1 MVINRTIV
9 LWIFLI
15 GLIGVL
21 GGLVVLYRLLWL
33 PTPPVPV
40 TLIEQVPFDE
50 LPVFKDL
57 NDKKGLQKAVS
68 ASLEYLEGRKDEERI
83 PWGNESITVG
93 TLEKTLKAFSR
104 LLDQNLPQENFQ
116 KEIRRLFIVYRVT
129 GDEKGKRPAGHV
141 LATGYFQ
148 PELAASLKA
157 DEEFSYPIYETPQDL
172 IRIALH
178 DFDPSLPRKTL
189 WGRVSGQSLIPY
201 YTRADIDNGKKL
213 KSADVLAWLRS
224 PLDGLMLHIQGSGIL
239 WFQDGSRKFIHY
251 ASSNGHSYHSIGRCL
266 IDKGLL
272 GKDQADWP
280 GIRAWAQENPKE
292 FRKAFAANPRY
303 IFFRWEKEG
312 PIGKLGKVLTPMRSV
327 ALDHEIYP
335 PGLLCFLQ
343 VRIPVSRSIREDAGI
358 FRGFVC
364 NQDTGSAIKG
374 PHRLDLY
381 CGEGD
386 EAGYIAGRLKT
397 PGSLYL
403 LLLRDSVRRTRP
415 SQTMKSSCFSKN
427 SSLSSPNHNELS
439 WPLANR
445 PSLVRWFAL

>member
-15 GLIGVL
+15 GLIGAL
-21 GGLVVLYRLLWL
+21 GALVVLYRLFWL

-40 TLIEQVPFDE
+40 PLPVPLLVEQVPLE
-50 LPVFKDL
+50 QLPAFEDL
-57 NDKKGLQKAVS
+57 KDKKGLQKAVS
-68 ASLEYLEGRKDEERI
+68 ASLEYLEKHKDEEQI

-93 TLEKTLKAFSR
+93 TLKKTLKAFFR

-141 LATGYFQ
+141 LVTGYFQ
-148 PELAASLKA
+148 PELASSLKA

-201 YTRADIDNGKKL
+201 YTRADIDNGRKL
-213 KSADVLAWLRS
+213 KDADVLAWLRS

-239 WFQDGSRKFIHY
+239 WFQDGSRRFIHY
-251 ASSNGHSYHSIGRCL
+251 ASSNGHPYRSIGRWL

-272 GKDQADWP
+272 RKDQADWP
-280 GIRAWAQENPKE
+280 GIRAWAQGNPEE

-303 IFFRWEKEG
+303 IFFKWEKEG
-312 PIGKLGKVLTPMRSV
+312 PIGTLGEVLTPMRSV
-327 ALDHEIYP
+327 ALDHKIYP
-335 PGLLCFLQ
+335 PGALCFLQ
-343 VRIPVSRSIREDAGI
+343 VPMPVSRPIHGGAGI
-358 FRGFVC
+358 FQGFVC
-364 NQDTGSAIKG
+364 NQDAGDAIKG

-386 EAGYIAGRLKT
+386 EAGHLAGRLKA

-403 LLLRDSVRRTRP
+403 LLLRDAV
-415 SQTMKSSCFSKN
+415 QGTM
-427 SSLSSPNHNELS
+427 
-439 WPLANR
+439 
-445 PSLVRWFAL
+445 